1 MFHKDKPSE
10 SYLNDEFL
18 PLDEL
23 VYAPVRALVN
33 SNRQLQSQIVEL
45 LKSTGTIRQDGSEE
59 IIQLDSLNIAYEQV
73 RPEAED
79 EYSVD
84 NLQLKLPLL
93 SVIPLSNLKIDEAEI
108 DFYVEVR
115 AENDRDGDDVLSARI
130 CSPEQRDSDFFPR
143 VHYQLKFA
151 SIPAA
156 EGLLRLT
163 DTLGSNPVAK
173 QTDTTP
179 INITG
184 SPGSE
189 EQKTVRMKCLALRHK
204 IQRLKQLYKKVSD
217 MMTEQERMHQISK
230 SAFEDHVYDY
240 DEDKYRMVQG
250 NIANRIMKYQTEIM
264 DLEITYGL
272 EHDYE

>member
-10 SYLNDEFL
+10 SYVNDEFL

-23 VYAPVRALVN
+23 VYAPVQALAN
-33 SNRQLQSQIVEL
+33 SNRQLQSQIIEL
-45 LKSTGTIRQDGSEE
+45 LKSTGTMRQDGSEE

-93 SVIPLSNLKIDEAEI
+93 SVIPLSNLKIDEAKI
-108 DFYVEVR
+108 DFSVEVR
-115 AENDRDGDDVLSARI
+115 AESGRDGDYALSARI
-130 CSPEQRDSDFFPR
+130 CSPEQRDSDFLPR
-143 VHYQLKFA
+143 VCYQLKLG
-151 SIPAA
+151 SIPAT
-156 EGLLRLT
+156 EGILRLT
-163 DTLGSNPVAK
+163 DLLGNNPVAK

-179 INITG
+179 INVTG

-189 EQKTVRMKCLALRHK
+189 EQKTIRMKCLALRNK

-217 MMTEQERMHQISK
+217 MIAEQERMYQISK
-230 SAFEDHVYDY
+230 SAFEDHVYDF

>member
-10 SYLNDEFL
+10 SYVNDEFL

-23 VYAPVRALVN
+23 VYAPVQALAN
-33 SNRQLQSQIVEL
+33 SNRQLQSQIIEL
-45 LKSTGTIRQDGSEE
+45 LKSRGTVRQDGSEE

-108 DFYVEVR
+108 NFSVEVR
-115 AENDRDGDDVLSARI
+115 AESGRDGDYALSARI
-130 CSPEQRDSDFFPR
+130 CSPEQRDSDFLPR
-143 VHYQLKFA
+143 VCYQLKLG
-151 SIPAA
+151 SIPAT
-156 EGLLRLT
+156 EGILRLT
-163 DTLGSNPVAK
+163 DLLGNNPVAK

-179 INITG
+179 INVTG

-189 EQKTVRMKCLALRHK
+189 EQKTIRMKCLALRNK

-217 MMTEQERMHQISK
+217 MIAEQERMYQISK
-230 SAFEDHVYDY
+230 SAFEDHVYDF

>member
-10 SYLNDEFL
+10 SYVNDEFL

-23 VYAPVRALVN
+23 VYAPVQALAN
-33 SNRQLQSQIVEL
+33 SNRQLQSQIIEL
-45 LKSTGTIRQDGSEE
+45 LKSTGTVRQDGSEE

-73 RPEAED
+73 RSEAED

-108 DFYVEVR
+108 NFSVEVR
-115 AENDRDGDDVLSARI
+115 AESGRDGDYALSARI
-130 CSPEQRDSDFFPR
+130 CSPEQRDSDFLPR
-143 VHYQLKFA
+143 VCYQLKLG
-151 SIPAA
+151 SIPAT
-156 EGLLRLT
+156 EGILRLT
-163 DTLGSNPVAK
+163 DLLGNNPVAK

-179 INITG
+179 INVTG

-189 EQKTVRMKCLALRHK
+189 EQKTIRMKCLALRNK

-217 MMTEQERMHQISK
+217 MIAEQERMYQISK
-230 SAFEDHVYDY
+230 SAFEDHVYDF

>member
-10 SYLNDEFL
+10 SYVNDEFL

-45 LKSTGTIRQDGSEE
+45 MKSTGTIRQDGSEE

-108 DFYVEVR
+108 DFSVEVR
-115 AENDRDGDDVLSARI
+115 AEDGRDGDCELSARI
-130 CSPEQRDSDFFPR
+130 CSPEQRDSDFLPR
-143 VHYQLKFA
+143 VRYQLKFG
-151 SIPAA
+151 SIPAT

-163 DTLGSNPVAK
+163 DTLGNNPVVK

-179 INITG
+179 INVTG

-189 EQKTVRMKCLALRHK
+189 EQKSVRMKCLALRHK
-204 IQRLKQLYKKVSD
+204 IRRLKQLYKKVSD
-217 MMTEQERMHQISK
+217 QMAEQERMRQISK

>member
-10 SYLNDEFL
+10 SYVNDEFL

-23 VYAPVRALVN
+23 VYAPVQALAN
-33 SNRQLQSQIVEL
+33 SNRQLQSQIIEL
-45 LKSTGTIRQDGSEE
+45 LKSTGTVRQDGSEE

-108 DFYVEVR
+108 DFSVEVR
-115 AENDRDGDDVLSARI
+115 AESGRDGDYALSARI
-130 CSPEQRDSDFFPR
+130 CSPEQRDSDFLPR
-143 VHYQLKFA
+143 VCYQLKLG
-151 SIPAA
+151 SIPAT
-156 EGLLRLT
+156 EGILRLT
-163 DTLGSNPVAK
+163 DLLGNNPVAK

-179 INITG
+179 INVTG

-189 EQKTVRMKCLALRHK
+189 EQKTIRMKCLALRNK

-217 MMTEQERMHQISK
+217 MMAEQERMYQISK
-230 SAFEDHVYDY
+230 SAFEDHVYDF

>member
-10 SYLNDEFL
+10 SYVNDEFL

-23 VYAPVRALVN
+23 VYAPVQALAN
-33 SNRQLQSQIVEL
+33 SNRQLQSQIIEL
-45 LKSTGTIRQDGSEE
+45 LKSTGTVRQDGSEE

-108 DFYVEVR
+108 NFSVEVR
-115 AENDRDGDDVLSARI
+115 AESGRDGDYALSARI
-130 CSPEQRDSDFFPR
+130 CSPEQRDSDFLPR
-143 VHYQLKFA
+143 VCYQLKLG
-151 SIPAA
+151 SIPAT
-156 EGLLRLT
+156 EGILRLT
-163 DTLGSNPVAK
+163 DLLGNNPVAK

-179 INITG
+179 INVTG

-189 EQKTVRMKCLALRHK
+189 EQKTIRMKCLALRNK

-217 MMTEQERMHQISK
+217 MIAEQERMYQISK
-230 SAFEDHVYDY
+230 SAFEDHVYDF

>member
-10 SYLNDEFL
+10 SYVNDEFL

-23 VYAPVRALVN
+23 VYAPVQALAN
-33 SNRQLQSQIVEL
+33 SNRQLQSQIIEL
-45 LKSTGTIRQDGSEE
+45 LKSTGTVRQDGSEE

-108 DFYVEVR
+108 NFSVEVR
-115 AENDRDGDDVLSARI
+115 AESGRDGDYALSARI
-130 CSPEQRDSDFFPR
+130 CSPEQRDSDFLPR
-143 VHYQLKFA
+143 VCYQFKLG
-151 SIPAA
+151 SIPAT
-156 EGLLRLT
+156 EGILRLT
-163 DTLGSNPVAK
+163 DLLGNNPVAK

-179 INITG
+179 INVTG

-189 EQKTVRMKCLALRHK
+189 EQKTIRMKCLALRNK

-217 MMTEQERMHQISK
+217 MIAEQERMYQISK
-230 SAFEDHVYDY
+230 SAFEDHVYDF

>member
-10 SYLNDEFL
+10 SYVNDEFL

-23 VYAPVRALVN
+23 VYAPVLALAN
-33 SNRQLQSQIVEL
+33 SDRQLQSQIIEL
-45 LKSTGTIRQDGSEE
+45 LKSTGTVRQDGSEE

-108 DFYVEVR
+108 DFSVEVR
-115 AENDRDGDDVLSARI
+115 AESGRDGDYALSARI
-130 CSPEQRDSDFFPR
+130 CSPEQRDSDFLPR
-143 VHYQLKFA
+143 VCYQLKLG
-151 SIPAA
+151 SIPAT
-156 EGLLRLT
+156 EGILRLT
-163 DTLGSNPVAK
+163 DLLGNNPVAK

-179 INITG
+179 INVTG

-189 EQKTVRMKCLALRHK
+189 EQKTIRMKCLALRNK

-217 MMTEQERMHQISK
+217 MIAEQERMYQISK
-230 SAFEDHVYDY
+230 SAFEDHVYDF

>member
-10 SYLNDEFL
+10 SYVNDEFL

-23 VYAPVRALVN
+23 VYAPVQALAN
-33 SNRQLQSQIVEL
+33 SNRQLQSQIIEL
-45 LKSTGTIRQDGSEE
+45 LKSTGTVRQDGSEE

-108 DFYVEVR
+108 NFSVEVR
-115 AENDRDGDDVLSARI
+115 AESGRDGDYALSARI
-130 CSPEQRDSDFFPR
+130 CSPEQRDSDFLPR
-143 VHYQLKFA
+143 VCYQLKLG
-151 SIPAA
+151 SIPAT
-156 EGLLRLT
+156 EGILRLT
-163 DTLGSNPVAK
+163 DLLGNNPVAK

-179 INITG
+179 INVTG

-189 EQKTVRMKCLALRHK
+189 EQKTIRMKCLALRNK

-217 MMTEQERMHQISK
+217 MIAEQERMYQISK
-230 SAFEDHVYDY
+230 SAFEDHVYDF

-264 DLEITYGL
+264 DLETTYGL

>member
-10 SYLNDEFL
+10 SYVNDEFL

-23 VYAPVRALVN
+23 VYAPVLALAN
-33 SNRQLQSQIVEL
+33 SNRQLQSQIIEL
-45 LKSTGTIRQDGSEE
+45 LKSTGTVRQDGSEE

-108 DFYVEVR
+108 DFSVEVR
-115 AENDRDGDDVLSARI
+115 AESGRDGDYALSARI
-130 CSPEQRDSDFFPR
+130 CSPEQRDSDFLPR
-143 VHYQLKFA
+143 VCYQLKLG
-151 SIPAA
+151 SIPAT
-156 EGLLRLT
+156 EGILRLT
-163 DTLGSNPVAK
+163 DLLGNNPVAK

-179 INITG
+179 INVTG

-189 EQKTVRMKCLALRHK
+189 EQKTIRMKCLALRNK

-217 MMTEQERMHQISK
+217 MIAEQERMYQISK
-230 SAFEDHVYDY
+230 SAFEDHVYDF